1 MFLSKIY
8 PLLHINV
15 SYETFAPLAS
25 RQDEMFYS
33 GRNKLDTRRA
43 LSFLLSSLLYTYL
56 SFAQLACKM
65 AKRHRTAARALM
77 YAFYNKAV

>member
-15 SYETFAPLAS
+15 SYETFTPLAS
-25 RQDEMFYS
+25 RQDEMFYID
-33 GRNKLDTRRA
+33 RNKLNTRRA

-56 SFAQLACKM
+56 SFAQLACNI
-65 AKRHRTAARALM
+65 AKWHCTAARALM
-77 YAFYNKAV
+77 CAFRGKAI